1 MDPEKLAMV
10 LVTTKATFSGE
21 EMVTFKSHSKAD
33 ETRDAI
39 AKALYE
45 RLFGWLIRR
54 INTALNRSL

>member
-1 MDPEKLAMV
+1 MDPEKLAKV
-10 LVTTKATFSGE
+10 LVTTKTKFSGE
-21 EMVTFKSHSKAD
+21 EIFTLKSNSKAE

-54 INTALNRSL
+54 INTALNRVQ